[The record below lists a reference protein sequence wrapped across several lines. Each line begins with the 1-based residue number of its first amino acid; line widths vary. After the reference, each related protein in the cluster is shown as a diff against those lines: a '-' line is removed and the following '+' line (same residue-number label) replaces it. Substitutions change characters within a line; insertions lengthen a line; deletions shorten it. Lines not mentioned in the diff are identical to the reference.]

1 MFKDT
6 GTGKKTPWGAGTHT
20 GHTDKRSTN
29 LTTIPSS
36 KFPTHQYTNAHPR
49 DRESTESGNQ
59 RTAADWDC
67 NTDWVFSHLEL
78 SLYTVDGL

>member
-36 KFPTHQYTNAHPR
+36 KFPTHQRTPR
-49 DRESTESGNQ
+49 ARATASRLNQAISGRLGLQ
-59 RTAADWDC
+59 HR
-67 NTDWVFSHLEL
+67 LGLL
-78 SLYTVDGL
+78 SSL